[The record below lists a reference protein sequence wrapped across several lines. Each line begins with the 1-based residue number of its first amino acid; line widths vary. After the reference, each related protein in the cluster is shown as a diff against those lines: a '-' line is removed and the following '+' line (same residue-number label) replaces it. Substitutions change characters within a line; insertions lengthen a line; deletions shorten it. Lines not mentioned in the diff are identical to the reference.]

1 MGGRLKTGL
10 GGDLIVG
17 LRGGLKTGLRRRLKT
32 GLRRRLKI
40 ALRRRLKTSPRGRGR
55 GRLRQSHKGGRVT
68 LNVSDRQQASLT
80 PQISIKSG
88 IPAGMMLEQLLLDA
102 SDLVAQLVDMG
113 SELIVFTLQ
122 DGVAVFQPFG
132 LFLALFAALA
142 GCLAVALQ

>member
-1 MGGRLKTGL
+1 ME
-10 GGDLIVG
+10 VG
-17 LRGGLKTGLRRRLKT
+17 LSGGLKAA
-32 GLRRRLKI
+32 LRRRLKI
-40 ALRRRLKTSPRGRGR
+40 ALRRRLKISLRGRR
-55 GRLRQSHKGGRVT
+55 RDRLRRRQKGGRVV
-68 LNVSDRQQASLT
+68 LNESDRQQTGLT
-80 PQISIKSG
+80 PQISIEGG

-132 LFLALFAALA
+132 LSLALLAALA